1 MVKQT
6 TSSTPKRKY
15 TIKDQEKYS
24 ASRTKHV
31 KKNAAHALLS
41 LQSMPSISR
50 EDAAESMLSLHSNAG
65 SNMPSISREDA
76 AQSMLSLHS
85 NALNMQ
91 SMPSIS
97 REDAAESMLRLHSN
111 THGNTQS
118 SELFPNPYASP
129 YGINIPLSR
138 YVIPPPPDYP
148 PPPVPNYPSSFSRGG
163 KSAKRRSRRRKNKR

>member
-50 EDAAESMLSLHSNAG
+50 EDAAESMLGLHG
-65 SNMPSISREDA
+65 NMPSISREDA
-76 AQSMLSLHS
+76 AQSMLSLY
-85 NALNMQ
+85 
-91 SMPSIS
+91 
-97 REDAAESMLRLHSN
+97 SN

-138 YVIPPPPDYP
+138 SVIPPPPDYP
-148 PPPVPNYPSSFSRGG
+148 PPPVPNYLSSFSRGG
-163 KSAKRRSRRRKNKR
+163 KTAKRRSRRRKNKR

>member
-50 EDAAESMLSLHSNAG
+50 EDATESMLSLHGNTYSNVL
-65 SNMPSISREDA
+65 SID
-76 AQSMLSLHS
+76 
-85 NALNMQ
+85 
-91 SMPSIS
+91 PSIS
-97 REDAAESMLRLHSN
+97 REDAAESMLILHGNTHSN
-111 THGNTQS
+111 AHGNTQNN
-118 SELFPNPYASP
+118 ELFPNPYASP

-138 YVIPPPPDYP
+138 SVIPPPPDYP

>member
-50 EDAAESMLSLHSNAG
+50 EDAAESMLRLHSNT
-65 SNMPSISREDA
+65 
-76 AQSMLSLHS
+76 
-85 NALNMQ
+85 
-91 SMPSIS
+91 
-97 REDAAESMLRLHSN
+97 HSN

-118 SELFPNPYASP
+118 NELFPNPYASP

>member
-41 LQSMPSISR
+41 L
-50 EDAAESMLSLHSNAG
+50 HSNG
-65 SNMPSISREDA
+65 
-76 AQSMLSLHS
+76 
-85 NALNMQ
+85 
-91 SMPSIS
+91 PSIS
-97 REDAAESMLRLHSN
+97 REDAAESMLRLHGNTHSN
-111 THGNTQS
+111 TQNN
-118 SELFPNPYASP
+118 ELFPNPYASP

-163 KSAKRRSRRRKNKR
+163 KTAKRRSRRRKNKR

>member
-41 LQSMPSISR
+41 L
-50 EDAAESMLSLHSNAG
+50 
-65 SNMPSISREDA
+65 
-76 AQSMLSLHS
+76 
-85 NALNMQ
+85 Q